1 MPFSVLSLP
10 SYVPGFTP
18 FGWVWSSLSATLTLF
33 GRRLAVVWLI
43 TEFRFVSLMGA
54 APELSRRTVNVS
66 KRGTNGCVTFGCR
79 RWFHDCVF
87 PSFAPD
93 DYYWRLWR
101 HNGTE
106 PSVLLLSGS
115 VRASGPDT
123 IHPQAPASGE
133 FTDKRHHLV
142 NTGLLFRT
150 SAVWDSAPQAAKKLL
165 NLFIYLF
172 NNCR

>member
-1 MPFSVLSLP
+1 MCFRYRRTYPAWLRSVGCEAHSLQLWLFLVAGSGQSCDWSP
-10 SYVPGFTP
+10 SAG
-18 FGWVWSSLSATLTLF
+18 
-33 GRRLAVVWLI
+33 
-43 TEFRFVSLMGA
+43 FVSLMGA

-66 KRGTNGCVTFGCR
+66 KSGANGCVTFAYR
-79 RWFHDCVF
+79 RWFHDCVS

-93 DYYWRLWR
+93 DYYWRLRR

-115 VRASGPDT
+115 IRASGPDT

-133 FTDKRHHLV
+133 FTDEGHHLV
-142 NTGLLFRT
+142 NTGLLFKT
-150 SAVWDSAPQAAKKLL
+150 SAVWDSAPRAAKKLL
-165 NLFIYLF
+165 NLFIYLC